1 MAISYKR
8 LWKLLIDREMK
19 KKDLMDSAG
28 ISWSTITKMGHD
40 EHVSSDILVKICSA
54 LKCEFDDIMEIVPEK
69 EARQLGTENMEERQ
83 FIAAMEH
90 IVAALKER
98 GYDPYA
104 QLTGYVTENEPTYIT
119 SHKGAR
125 QLIVTFDMER
135 VKRFVKEMK

>member
-1 MAISYKR
+1 
-8 LWKLLIDREMK
+8 
-19 KKDLMDSAG
+19 MD
-28 ISWSTITKMGHD
+28 
-40 EHVSSDILVKICSA
+40 
-54 LKCEFDDIMEIVPEK
+54 EK
-69 EARQLGTENMEERQ
+69 Q

-104 QLTGYVTENEPTYIT
+104 QLTGYVTENESTYIT

-125 QLIVTFDMER
+125 QLIKTLDMAR